1 MLVEVARMDSGHP
14 WPSPCGRT
22 SSVQIGFP
30 ADLWTRYASPTRTA
44 PTNKKSHP
52 GGVAFSVWWRWRES
66 NSRPQALRYEIYM
79 LIPSLISLW
88 ATRRAGKTYSQFSK
102 DLTVWALNMPAS
114 RSCVGDSR
122 DPNAQARFGR
132 KAFTGF

>member
-1 MLVEVARMDSGHP
+1 MDEPPSAAHPCGAHCVRPKRPAARFVNSLRESDSHRAANKKGHP
-14 WPSPCGRT
+14 YG
-22 SSVQIGFP
+22 
-30 ADLWTRYASPTRTA
+30 A
-44 PTNKKSHP
+44 
-52 GGVAFSVWWRWRES
+52 AFLYWWRWRES